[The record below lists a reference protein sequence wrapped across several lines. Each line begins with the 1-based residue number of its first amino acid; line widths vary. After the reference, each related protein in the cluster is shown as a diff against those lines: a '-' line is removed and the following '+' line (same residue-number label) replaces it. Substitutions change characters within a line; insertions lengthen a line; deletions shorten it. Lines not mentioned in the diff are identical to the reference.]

1 MKKKDKLLERFLSAP
16 KDFTYDELKTVLN
29 NLGYEEDNKG
39 KTSGS
44 RVAFVHKIIND
55 YILIH
60 KPHPNKIVNRVYMK
74 NIIKELISKQ
84 IL

>member
-1 MKKKDKLLERFLSAP
+1 LSAP

-39 KTSGS
+39 KTSES

-60 KPHPNKIVNRVYMK
+60 KPHPNKIINRVYIK